1 MVCVIVITLAAGILG
16 VLTSSIAATTVAGD
30 RTKAEQCAADQVEQI
45 RRLDYDAVGVVGGN
59 PPGAVPATAACGNG
73 FLATA
78 NVAISYKN
86 DPTPTSYAT
95 AANYKKVTVTIT
107 RNRDG
112 QALTSVVTFVAPSSR
127 APYGGIN
134 NAIINATV
142 VDLGTNLA
150 YQGATVYLANGPSA
164 NRNDTTDVA
173 GAVSF
178 AALTPNPTSGA
189 QAYYDL
195 TVTAAAGYQTLAADV
210 PPGTATPPAS
220 ASHIQLAPSQTSATS
235 IRIFKPATIALVLL
249 DAGGAPY
256 TGGATIR
263 VTSSFTGSTTTANV
277 ASGSSTGS
285 ITSLGGQPVIP
296 GATYTVKGFTTSGL
310 CATPSPSPVPS
321 SGYPDNLTETF
332 TLTFTPCPT
341 GALAVNVKQL
351 GVNAN
356 DADVTV
362 SGGPNGIS
370 ASGTT
375 DANGNASFTVPEGSG
390 YTVTATRVGLGND
403 TSATVTAGSTTN
415 VAIVLPSPPLKTITI
430 TVRDRFLAA
439 YKNKPVMVS
448 VTGGPF
454 GMPGAAPAYTT
465 SPSPATTTNTSP
477 ATVTVSVPQVA
488 GYTYTVKVSVSPCA
502 TGTFRTGTGTV
513 SSAAGAVAVT
523 VDLTGALA
531 CPYTP

>member
-1 MVCVIVITLAAGILG
+1 MVCVIVITLAAGIAG
-16 VLTSSIAATTVAGD
+16 VLTSSIAATTVAAD

-45 RRLDYDAVGVVGGN
+45 RRKDYDAVGVVGGN
-59 PPGAVPATAACGNG
+59 PSGTVPATTACGNG

-78 NVAISYKN
+78 TIAISYKN

-95 AANYKKVTVTIT
+95 AANYKKVSVTVT
-107 RNRDG
+107 RNRDSF
-112 QALTSVVTFVAPSSR
+112 AITRLVTFVSPSSR

-134 NAIINATV
+134 NAIVNATV

-150 YQGATVYLANGPSA
+150 YEGATVNLANGPSA
-164 NRNDTTDVA
+164 NRSDTTDLA
-173 GAVSF
+173 GTVSF

-195 TVTAAAGYQTLAADV
+195 TVSGVPGYQTLAADV
-210 PPGTATPPAS
+210 PPGAATPPAS

-249 DAGGAPY
+249 DADGAPY
-256 TGGATIR
+256 TGGASIKI
-263 VTSSFTGSTTTANV
+263 TSSFTGSTTTDSV
-277 ASGSSTGS
+277 PSGSSTSS
-285 ITSLGGQPVIP
+285 ITSLGGAPVIP

-310 CATPSPSPVPS
+310 CAEPSPSPVPS
-321 SGYPDNLTETF
+321 SGYPNNVTGTF
-332 TLTFTPCPT
+332 ALTFTACPT
-341 GALAVNVKQL
+341 GTLAVNVKQL
-351 GVNAN
+351 GVNASG
-356 DADVTV
+356 AAVAV
-362 SGGPNGIS
+362 SGGPNNIS
-370 ASGTT
+370 ANGTT
-375 DANGNASFTVPEGSG
+375 DASGNAVFTVPQGSG
-390 YTVTATRVGLGND
+390 YTVTATRVGLSAT
-403 TSATVTAGSTTN
+403 TSASITAGSTTN

-454 GMPGAAPAYTT
+454 GTPGSAPAYTT

-488 GYTYTVKVSVSPCA
+488 GYTYTVKVSVSPCVS
-502 TGTFRTGTGTV
+502 GTFRTGTNTV

-523 VDLTGALA
+523 VDLTGPLA